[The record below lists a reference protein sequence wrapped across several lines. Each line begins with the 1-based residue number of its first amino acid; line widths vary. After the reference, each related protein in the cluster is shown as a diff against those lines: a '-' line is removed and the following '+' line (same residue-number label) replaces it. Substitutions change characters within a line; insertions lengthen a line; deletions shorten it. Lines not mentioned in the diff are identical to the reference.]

1 MARRKARGRNIRGS
15 LGSLDLDHLRENP
28 TPLKETLRQWR
39 EFFSTNP
46 YEQLLSVSWEYAR
59 GMRARYVWI
68 YVMFTCVN
76 VLSSLQ
82 PILFGYFINYLQAGE
97 GDLLTAAWVYG
108 GAYVALI
115 LAGWAFQW
123 PARLMER
130 RMAFDISRRLLMET
144 YERVVRLP
152 LEWHRRHHSGD
163 TINRTRK
170 AYEALKNFFD
180 NGFVYFQTLVRMFI
194 SIVAIIWFSAIFGG
208 VAGVAGVL
216 IILTVLAFDRPIIA
230 VTQETNER
238 ENDLLAGLSDN
249 LGNIITVTTL
259 RLGRQTARQIMAR
272 LKAVWP
278 PFLRNTRLNEQKWF
292 TTGILIGLMY
302 AIIVIGYVYQN
313 YVPGEVFL
321 VGGLVTLIGYVN
333 QFSNMFNALTGQ
345 YNTIIRLRADLA
357 AIDPIVAADRE
368 FVRPPALPPAQVRKE
383 WASLAVRD
391 LSFTYDTQGEYR
403 RGLHDINLQLRRG
416 ARVAFIGPSGSGKT
430 TLLYILR
437 GLYPPDR
444 LEVFFD
450 GQPVGNPAQLYEQ
463 TTLIPQ
469 TPEIFEESIRQN
481 LTMGLKRKPAAVEQ
495 AIHLAAMEDVI
506 SKAENGLDTW
516 LSEGGSNLSG
526 GQRQRLSIARGLLA
540 ADTSTLLLLDEPTSS
555 LDPRSEALVYER
567 IFAAY
572 PDKTIVS
579 TLHRLHLLEH
589 FDYVYY
595 LENGS
600 VLREGTVAEMR
611 AAGVVP

>member
-1 MARRKARGRNIRGS
+1 MQG
-15 LGSLDLDHLRENP
+15 
-28 TPLKETLRQWR
+28 TVRQWR

-46 YEQLLSVSWEYAR
+46 YEQLLKISWQYAR
-59 GMRARYVWI
+59 GMRGRYVLI
-68 YVMFTCVN
+68 YGMFTCVN

-82 PILFGYFINYLQAGE
+82 PIIFGYFINYLQTGE
-97 GDLLTAAWVYG
+97 GDLLSAAWIYG
-108 GAYVALI
+108 GLYLALI

-144 YERVVRLP
+144 YGRVVRLP

-170 AYEALKNFFD
+170 AYEALKGFFD

-194 SIVAIIWFSAIFGG
+194 SIVAIIWFSALFGG
-208 VAGVAGVL
+208 VAGAAGIL
-216 IILTVLAFDRPIIA
+216 IVLTVLAFDRPIIA
-230 VTQETNER
+230 VTKETNER

-259 RLGRQTARQIMAR
+259 RLGRQTARQIKTR
-272 LKAVWP
+272 VKAVWP
-278 PFLRNTRLNEQKWF
+278 PFLQNTRLNEQKWF
-292 TTGILIGLMY
+292 TTGVLIGLMY
-302 AIIVIGYVYQN
+302 AIIVIGYVQQN

-345 YNTIIRLRADLA
+345 YNTVIRLRADLA
-357 AIDPIVAADRE
+357 AIDPITEAYAAQAQPVALTSGQIKRDWKSIE
-368 FVRPPALPPAQVRKE
+368 I
-383 WASLAVRD
+383 SD
-391 LSFTYDTQGEYR
+391 LSFNYNLDTEDA
-403 RGLHDINLQLRRG
+403 RGLTDIHLNLERG
-416 ARVAFIGPSGSGKT
+416 QRIAFIGPSGSGKT

-444 LEVFFD
+444 LRVAFD
-450 GQPVGNPAQLYEQ
+450 GRPVPDPAQLYEQ

-469 TPEIFEESIRQN
+469 TPEIFEETIHQN
-481 LTMGLKRKPAAVEQ
+481 LTMGLKRKPAAVAR
-495 AIHLAAMEDVI
+495 AIHLAAMEEVI
-506 SKAENGLDTW
+506 KNSENGVDTW

-540 ADTSTLLLLDEPTSS
+540 AESSTLLLLDEPTSS
-555 LDPRSEALVYER
+555 LDPQSEALVYER
-567 IFAAY
+567 IFATY

-579 TLHRLHLLEH
+579 TLHRLHLLKD
-589 FDYVYY
+589 FDYIYY
-595 LENGS
+595 LENGE
-600 VLREGTVAEMR
+600 VQHHGTLEELREVGI
-611 AAGVVP
+611 VP